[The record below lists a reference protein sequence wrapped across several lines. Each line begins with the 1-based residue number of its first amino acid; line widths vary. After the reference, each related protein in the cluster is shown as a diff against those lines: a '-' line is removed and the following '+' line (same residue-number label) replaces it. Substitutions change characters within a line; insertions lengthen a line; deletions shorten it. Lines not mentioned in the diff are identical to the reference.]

1 MDLSGQ
7 KEPELHLEVSTVYTT
22 EAFIAPGRVY
32 TTEAF
37 IAPGRVSSPQWPEL
51 HLDVSTPQRP
61 LLHLEVSVQQSLEV
75 CSLGDIRN
83 SAHGNYHG
91 IPRNFV
97 QLFNGCPYAGNIFTI
112 KNRVTLHMIILH

>member
-1 MDLSGQ
+1 
-7 KEPELHLEVSTVYTT
+7 LHLDVSTLQM
-22 EAFIAPGRVY
+22 PLLHLD
-32 TTEAF
+32 
-37 IAPGRVSSPQWPEL
+37 VSTPQGPEL

-97 QLFNGCPYAGNIFTI
+97 QLCDTEFRKILGNFAQNTE
-112 KNRVTLHMIILH
+112 VTEVQKPDGIPCWQNSVHTLAVGPGDCGEYL